1 MRVAILDDHKMITDM
16 VMEVLEKV
24 SEIKTKEA
32 FTSHSPFIEFLKNN
46 EVNLVILDI
55 FMPKI
60 NGLQIIK
67 EIREFNK
74 DLKIIVLSS
83 SVSTKIMKDVISL
96 GANAYVTKQDAMS
109 DLIAAMQH
117 FKEKNIKPF

>member
-1 MRVAILDDHKMITDM
+1 
-16 VMEVLEKV
+16 
-24 SEIKTKEA
+24 
-32 FTSHSPFIEFLKNN
+32 
-46 EVNLVILDI
+46 
-55 FMPKI
+55 MPKI

-96 GANAYVTKQDAMS
+96 RAIAYVTKQDAMS

-117 FKEKNIKPF
+117 FKEKT